1 MPTKQTRENS
11 PEAIPREQQ
20 VATAAYY
27 LAEKRGFT
35 PGNEIADW
43 LEAEREFP
51 TSPKEEGASGI

>member
-1 MPTKQTRENS
+1 MAAKQISENS
-11 PEAIPREQQ
+11 PESVPREQQ

-27 LAEKRGFT
+27 RADKRGFT

-51 TSPKEEGASGI
+51 ISPKEEGTSGI